1 MKGNWF
7 FGCVFVLTAVMAC
20 NSSSPDAGMGPQL
33 EIIHRAGTIP
43 DQSWNFLPY
52 PAHYGMID
60 GDHVLLLSKAP
71 NIGRSR
77 SIVSI
82 GMLTTVEKN
91 ETENWIIANDAHED
105 YKIKGLNN
113 IDDLMTNHNGIKS
126 TLERWITNREAIG
139 QVQLKGW
146 KAAPSLPEYNNQ

>member
-1 MKGNWF
+1 MKGKWF
-7 FGCVFVLTAVMAC
+7 FGWVFVLSTMMAC
-20 NSSSPDAGMGPQL
+20 NAGSPDAGVGPQL
-33 EIIHRAGTIP
+33 EITHRAGTMP

-52 PAHYGMID
+52 PTHYGLIG

-71 NIGRSR
+71 NIGRNR
-77 SIVSI
+77 SIVTV
-82 GMLTTVEKN
+82 GMLTTVKN
-91 ETENWIIANDAHED
+91 GETENWIIANDAHED

-113 IDDLMTNHNGIKS
+113 IDDLMTHHNGIKS

-146 KAAPSLPEYNNQ
+146 KDAPTLSQYNNQ